1 MFTAEDEM
9 DEEDPTKNYKVEP
22 KKYTYIHSTLAMTN
36 VECDGLS
43 CCPVVQKFAELR
55 ASLRANQS
63 RLSEHGAAVMLL
75 QVLASTGGQH
85 PGALVQMC
93 LHLGV
98 ALLKGGNHTVQR
110 VRV

>member
-1 MFTAEDEM
+1 M
-9 DEEDPTKNYKVEP
+9 
-22 KKYTYIHSTLAMTN
+22 IN
-36 VECDGLS
+36 VECDSLS

-110 VRV
+110 VRVVRVRVGVVRGCEGEGLRGCEEL